1 MQCPNTGNSC
11 PNPAM
16 CKNGCIYDKLKG
28 KK

>member
-1 MQCPNTGNSC
+1 MQCPKTGSAC

-16 CKNGCIYDKLKG
+16 CKNGCIYDKIKG